1 MDSQTW
7 HDRFLVQAQWTKNLR
22 DYLFQQTSLNSQ
34 ARVLEVGC
42 GTGAI
47 IADLDERLER
57 SACGIDFHF
66 DHLKTAAKIIPA
78 QCLSCADAYHLPFS
92 EGSFDFVICHYFL
105 LWIKEPLKV
114 LSEIYRV
121 LTHGGTFIAF
131 AEPDH
136 LGRIDAPEEF
146 WQIAAAQTRSLIQ
159 QGINPMMGR
168 LLPAFLNQAGFIN
181 VQFGVS
187 GFQQQTKLL
196 PAWLESEWNTIKQD
210 LRDHIDPLEFERL
223 RIADLN
229 SRENGS
235 RVMWIPTFYAF
246 GNK

>member
-1 MDSQTW
+1 MDSQKW
-7 HDRFLVQAQWTKNLR
+7 HERFVVQAQWTKNLR
-22 DYLFQQTSLNSQ
+22 EFLYQQTGLNPQ
-34 ARVLEVGC
+34 TRVLEVGC

-47 IADLDERLER
+47 ISDLNEHLER
-57 SACGIDFHF
+57 SACGIDIHF
-66 DHLKTAAKIIPA
+66 DHLRTAARNTPA
-78 QCLSCADAYHLPFS
+78 YNFACTDAYQLPFS
-92 EGSFDFVICHYFL
+92 DDSFDFVVCHYFL

-114 LSEIYRV
+114 LTEIYRV
-121 LTHGGTFIAF
+121 LSHGGTFIAF

-146 WQIAAAQTRSLIQ
+146 WEIAAAQTKSLIQ
-159 QGINPMMGR
+159 QGANPMMGR
-168 LLPAFLNQAGFIN
+168 LLPALLNQAGFSD

-187 GFQQQTKLL
+187 GFQQPSKLL
-196 PAWLESEWNTIKQD
+196 PAWLDSEWMLIKED
-210 LRDHIDPLEFERL
+210 LRDRIDPLEFERL
-223 RIADLN
+223 RIADLH